1 MNLEDDFEEAD
12 WRRRG
17 FHNIQLHD
25 DEVDS
30 VDDPVIVSLKD
41 DELETS
47 FNQTVLI
54 AGAKSK
60 RQVLR
65 AERSSTSLRIPSSMW
80 ETTEDEVMPLFAE
93 NKSQDVANVADSPSP
108 HQIVELSN
116 DEDDSAWQSVVSSRI
131 NRFAGHEIFDETLEP
146 PSFKPVAPIAPLK
159 KAKEAFMQRVKA
171 KRDLLEQKDR
181 ERVNADLERGRLM
194 GELQTLNKAIIDA
207 QKVVSSL
214 EMNI

>member
-12 WRRRG
+12 WKRKV
-17 FHNIQLHD
+17 FQSMQLHD

-30 VDDPVIVSLKD
+30 VDDPVIVALND

-60 RQVLR
+60 RQFSR
-65 AERSSTSLRIPSSMW
+65 AEQSSTSLLIPSSKW
-80 ETTEDEVMPLFAE
+80 KATDYRGTRLFSANVSE
-93 NKSQDVANVADSPSP
+93 HFGNVADSPSP

-131 NRFAGHEIFDETLEP
+131 SRLAGHETSDLAMEP

-181 ERVNADLERGRLM
+181 ERMNAELERGRLM
-194 GELQTLNKAIIDA
+194 EELQTLQKAIMDA
-207 QKVVSSL
+207 QKLVSSL